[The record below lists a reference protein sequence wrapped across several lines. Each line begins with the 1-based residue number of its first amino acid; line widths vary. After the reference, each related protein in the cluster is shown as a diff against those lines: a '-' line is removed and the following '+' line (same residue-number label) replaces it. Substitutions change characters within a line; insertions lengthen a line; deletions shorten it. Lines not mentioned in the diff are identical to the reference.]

1 MLLMLPLSAV
11 ISVSEEK
18 QRLANHLKYFR
29 ETMNEEGP
37 FTLSISESVLLM
49 PNAFSPNGDGKVSY
63 IMIQGDPENV
73 DAQYR
78 TEFSVKA
85 LTDAGVEVEELLKQR
100 GDWDQAK
107 AQQIA
112 QDALNQYGDKI
123 EVIFCNNDAMALGAL
138 QAPCS

>member
-1 MLLMLPLSAV
+1 MLD
-11 ISVSEEK
+11 
-18 QRLANHLKYFR
+18 
-29 ETMNEEGP
+29 
-37 FTLSISESVLLM
+37 
-49 PNAFSPNGDGKVSY
+49 SPVHTRAKRSLRQQNKGDINGDGKVSY
-63 IMIQGDPENV
+63 IMVQGDPENV

-112 QDALNQYGDKI
+112 QDALTQYGDKI

-138 QAPCS
+138 QAIEAAGEQLTRISTL